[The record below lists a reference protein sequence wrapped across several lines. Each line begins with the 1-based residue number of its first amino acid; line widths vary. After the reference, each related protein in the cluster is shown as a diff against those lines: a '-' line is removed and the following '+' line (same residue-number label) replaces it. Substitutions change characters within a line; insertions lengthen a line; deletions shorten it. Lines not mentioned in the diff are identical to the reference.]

1 MYFKINYRALVLIP
15 KRNQLQSSLL
25 PIKVLFLWPHQE
37 SAFWK
42 EMEASKL
49 MSELRSCLRII
60 FQIYEEWLLGDWSC
74 LGRPLWARE
83 LQRVKSEAIVR
94 ACFSK
99 RDLSR
104 DRMLLIIGGR
114 LSPLQQL
121 KLKLTRQREVINCLA
136 RKEFMMLSKP

>member
-25 PIKVLFLWPHQE
+25 PIKVLFLWSHQK

-49 MSELRSCLRII
+49 MSKLRSCLRII
-60 FQIYEEWLLGDWSC
+60 FQIYEEWLLGDWGC

-104 DRMLLIIGGR
+104 DRMLSIIGGR